1 MRPEQCV
8 ARPACHMIRRCRRI
22 NKVNQ
27 FLGTFRLFVGHEKA
41 LRSINRKRPAHR
53 LVFTKQKMV
62 GMTGF
67 EPAASSSRTMRA
79 TKLRHIP
86 TTICILASF
95 VGKCKHYFRIE
106 GSLMHALTLKKEI
119 TVYPRTAFSTTER
132 SISSEGTSVNDR
144 PAPLGGTL
152 LLRRLNQTAL
162 HPASVEPAT
171 SRSKES
177 PT

>member
-1 MRPEQCV
+1 MGTDNAQRSVHILANRNDNAARIKQRKIITVPRTNSFLRRQMRPEQCV
-8 ARPACHMIRRCRRI
+8 ACPACHMIWRSRRI

-27 FLGTFRLFVGHEKA
+27 FLGTFRLFVGHVKT
-41 LRSINRKRPAHR
+41 LRPINRKRPAHR

-95 VGKCKHYFRIE
+95 IGKCKHYFF
-106 GSLMHALTLKKEI
+106 SLSAKHAIKTFFAAL
-119 TVYPRTAFSTTER
+119 ER
-132 SISSEGTSVNDR
+132 SS
-144 PAPLGGTL
+144 
-152 LLRRLNQTAL
+152 
-162 HPASVEPAT
+162 
-171 SRSKES
+171 
-177 PT
+177 

>member
-1 MRPEQCV
+1 MHHSMRLDAQTWKIRMGTDNAKRSVHIFADRNNNAARIKQRKIITVPRRNPFLRRQMRPEQCV
-8 ARPACHMIRRCRRI
+8 ARPTCHMIRRCRRI

-95 VGKCKHYFRIE
+95 VGKCKHYFF
-106 GSLMHALTLKKEI
+106 SLSARQIASLI
-119 TVYPRTAFSTTER
+119 VAR
-132 SISSEGTSVNDR
+132 SR
-144 PAPLGGTL
+144 
-152 LLRRLNQTAL
+152 
-162 HPASVEPAT
+162 
-171 SRSKES
+171 
-177 PT
+177 